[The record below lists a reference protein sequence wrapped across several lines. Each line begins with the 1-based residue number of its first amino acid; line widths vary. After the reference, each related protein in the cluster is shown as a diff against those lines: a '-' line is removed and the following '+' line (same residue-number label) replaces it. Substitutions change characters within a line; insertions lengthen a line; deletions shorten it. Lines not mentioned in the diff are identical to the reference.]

1 MNSKAELTCP
11 PAHSDQTPDIA
22 RPPNAA
28 IARIVPY
35 PKPGSTAAAGP
46 ANTGYTIW
54 SPAQMRSFKPDAS
67 ANLLGSGYVALG
79 EWTSLVGIGGLGKTR
94 LVLWLCIA
102 QIIGREWCGLKTGGK
117 PQKCLM
123 LSSESGLARWKS
135 DLEKIDATLDARE
148 RALVDNHL
156 RLLAITPD
164 EEGDMNLGDEANR
177 LKLATTI
184 RVESPGLIV
193 FDPFADMVMGDENS
207 AADVV
212 LTLRTLRGIQ
222 RKAAPKS
229 AVIIIHHGRTG
240 AGNVAQA
247 GDNYNA
253 GNFGRGS
260 KTLYSRVRCEMQL
273 APGDRDNPNLI
284 VLACGKA
291 NDTEK
296 FVPRGIVFDPE
307 SFAYSVDATFDLD
320 AWRSDVAGK
329 RGNKSV
335 SVTEVV
341 RVVQELVKFPGDE
354 TKAGAICDA
363 VKESTGACARTVKTR
378 LGEAVKAEY
387 LRKGAKVGAY
397 TLGSKPL
404 PK

>member
-1 MNSKAELTCP
+1 MNSKAELTHP
-11 PAHSDQTPDIA
+11 PGHCDQAPDIVP
-22 RPPNAA
+22 RPNATS
-28 IARIVPY
+28 RRVVPY
-35 PKPGSTAAAGP
+35 PKPGPAAAVGP

-54 SPAQMRSFKPDAS
+54 SPAQMRSFKPDTS
-67 ANLLGSGYVALG
+67 AKLLGSGYVALG

-102 QIIGREWCGLKTGGK
+102 QITGREWCGLKTGGK
-117 PQKCLM
+117 PQKCLI
-123 LSSESGLARWKS
+123 LSTESGLERLKF
-135 DLEKIDATLDARE
+135 DLDKIYPTLNANE
-148 RALVDNHL
+148 RDLVDAHL
-156 RLLAITPD
+156 RLLALTPE
-164 EEGDMNLGDEANR
+164 EEGDLNLGDEANR
-177 LKLATTI
+177 QKLATTL
-184 RVESPGLIV
+184 RAESPGLIV
-193 FDPFADMVMGDENS
+193 FDPFADMVIGDENS

-212 LTLRTLRGIQ
+212 LTLRTLRSIQ
-222 RKAAPKS
+222 RNAVPKA

-247 GDNYNA
+247 GDNYNS

-260 KTLYSRVRCEMQL
+260 KTLYSKVRCEMQL
-273 APGDRDNPNLI
+273 APGDRNNPNLI

-296 FVPRGIVFDPE
+296 FAPRGIVFDPE
-307 SFAYSVDATFDLD
+307 SFAYSVDASFDLD

-335 SVTEVV
+335 SVAEVV
-341 RVVQELVKFPGDE
+341 RVVQELVKYPGDE
-354 TKAGAICDA
+354 TKAGVICEA
-363 VKESTGACARTVKTR
+363 VKESIGACTRTTKTR
-378 LGEAVKAEY
+378 IGEAVTAGY